1 MNESCELERIT
12 EILRASRFYL
22 LGDELFSEEM
32 IQFNSVIQSCP
43 TLCDPMD
50 WSTPGFPVHH
60 QLPELTQTH
69 VHWVGDTIQPSHP
82 LSFPSPSAFNPS
94 QHQGFSTESVLCIRW
109 PRYWSFSF
117 SISHSN
123 EYSWMISFRMDWL
136 DLLAL
141 QGTLKNLLQHH
152 SSKGSIVRYSAF
164 LIAQFSHPYMTTG
177 KTIALTRRTFV
188 GKVMSLLFNMLFRLF
203 ITFLPRSKHL
213 LISCLQSPSTV
224 ILESLKIKSTTVSI
238 VSPSICHEV
247 MGPDAMI
254 LIFWELSLKPT
265 SSLSSFTFIK
275 GLLVLLHF
283 VP

>member
-1 MNESCELERIT
+1 MSPVNLNVLLKYWEPQGFTFRVMNYSVKRW
-12 EILRASRFYL
+12 
-22 LGDELFSEEM
+22 FS
-32 IQFNSVIQSCP
+32 SIQSFS
-43 TLCDPMD
+43 LCDPTD
-50 WSTPGFPVHH
+50 WSTPGLPVHH

-82 LSFPSPSAFNPS
+82 LSSPSPSAFNLS
-94 QHQGFSTESVLCIRW
+94 QHQGFSKESVLCTRW

-123 EYSWMISFRMDWL
+123 EYSGMISFRKDWFEF
-136 DLLAL
+136 LAV
-141 QGTLKNLLQHH
+141 QGTLKSLIQHH

-177 KTIALTRRTFV
+177 KTIALTRWTFV
-188 GKVMSLLFNMLFRLF
+188 GKAMSLLFNMLFRLF

-224 ILESLKIKSTTVSI
+224 ILEPLKIKFTTVST